1 MRHGR
6 VTHGYPIFL
15 GPASLGDEW
24 WGCLGMVIPGRC
36 HAMPRFSFFLY
47 TSFFLLWGSL
57 ALFEASHFTF
67 LARSVVGT
75 PFLKIFLRGQTC
87 WGSITMHQCFACQRR
102 RVPSTIQSAWQK
114 PGPSR
119 IKLLSSQVNQ
129 ISGYQSQQLMA
140 WFALRDAD
148 QLMNL

>member
-6 VTHGYPIFL
+6 VTHGYPIF
-15 GPASLGDEW
+15 GTSGGVVWGWSFHGDANW
-24 WGCLGMVIPGRC
+24 
-36 HAMPRFSFFLY
+36 PRFSFFLY

-75 PFLKIFLRGQTC
+75 PFLEIFLRGQTC

-102 RVPSTIQSAWQK
+102 RVPSTIQSAWPK